1 MKKLTTLMAVV
12 AMALVIAGTPKV
24 AQAGPA
30 TNAFCGQTI
39 TQDTTLDGDLT
50 CAGNGLTISASN
62 VTLDLGGFTISGDPS
77 TGTGVL
83 VVPSG
88 GPPVRNVTIKN
99 GTIKGFSRGVNVV
112 QVHDTK
118 LAHLFF
124 TGQTPDSAFHAQS
137 FFSRGVVIEDSA
149 FFNSSDATLSNSP
162 LAILVRGGD
171 NVLVQNVDVHGY
183 QQAVNFVANPTPNS
197 KLTNSTFADNV
208 VAVFVANTNALKIS
222 GNHVSGCI
230 DHPTR
235 TCTGIVICGSLEF
248 CFGAEGVGVSDI
260 TTENNHI
267 HNSEQGI

>member
-112 QVHDTK
+112 
-118 LAHLFF
+118 
-124 TGQTPDSAFHAQS
+124 
-137 FFSRGVVIEDSA
+137 
-149 FFNSSDATLSNSP
+149 
-162 LAILVRGGD
+162 
-171 NVLVQNVDVHGY
+171 
-183 QQAVNFVANPTPNS
+183 
-197 KLTNSTFADNV
+197 
-208 VAVFVANTNALKIS
+208 
-222 GNHVSGCI
+222 
-230 DHPTR
+230 
-235 TCTGIVICGSLEF
+235 
-248 CFGAEGVGVSDI
+248 
-260 TTENNHI
+260 
-267 HNSEQGI
+267 